1 MNKKI
6 INQLLL
12 KGKSTTSEKIWL
24 KSIKFFYKLFSK
36 NHKEFINRAFINI
49 TPLLK
54 VKQLKQKSKRSQLK
68 EFPYIVKDAN
78 RISSTL
84 KFFLTK
90 TNNKD
95 EKKMHKKLINELT
108 TTRNIWPCQPI
119 NTKLVSPKNVE
130 VKIYWPGNDKFES
143 WKLVPIVMTGANK
156 VSAN

>member
-95 EKKMHKKLINELT
+95 EKKMHKKFINELLLA
-108 TTRNIWPCQPI
+108 
-119 NTKLVSPKNVE
+119 TKN
-130 VKIYWPGNDKFES
+130 
-143 WKLVPIVMTGANK
+143 TGANISK
-156 VSAN
+156 KKSLYEYAFLKKKYFYYRWF

>member
-95 EKKMHKKLINELT
+95 EKKMHKKFINELLLA
-108 TTRNIWPCQPI
+108 
-119 NTKLVSPKNVE
+119 TKN
-130 VKIYWPGNDKFES
+130 
-143 WKLVPIVMTGANK
+143 TGANISK
-156 VSAN
+156 KKAYMNMLLLKKNIFITGDFKLILI